1 MVANAATSEPIM
13 KLVPIAFEKTPAAV
27 DPVFKKNESGIL
39 DNLPTPDTPSTQQPA
54 PATTT
59 ATAQPAAA
67 AVAPASVSPTATR
80 PEKSVAVA
88 ERPESGI
95 LDAMPSTPSNTA
107 DKYMTLKKKTMT
119 LKKTGVEMM
128 DSPVSG
134 SGSRL
139 SFYDSGTIPDD
150 TKADVLAAKK
160 AAAAGSDAALT
171 QLAKQQEQ
179 SLAFVTQP
187 VASSKLATAVAAG
200 EISDAQV
207 KQLKKELTDI
217 IKQEFAAAK
226 AEIIQ
231 GTRFFSHLILNF
243 LLIIFFIAVRTDLMK
258 LIEAITSE

>member
-1 MVANAATSEPIM
+1 MQADAAASAPATPAAPSAPASPVVANAAASEPIM
-13 KLVPIAFEKTPAAV
+13 KPVPIAIEKSPVAAE
-27 DPVFKKNESGIL
+27 PVLKKNESGIL
-39 DNLPTPDTPSTQQPA
+39 DNLPTPDTPSTQQP
-54 PATTT
+54 PPQTT
-59 ATAQPAAA
+59 AVAAQPA
-67 AVAPASVSPTATR
+67 
-80 PEKSVAVA
+80 VAVA
-88 ERPESGI
+88 APVSASPVATRPESGI

-187 VASSKLATAVAAG
+187 AANSKLATAVAAG

-207 KQLKKELTDI
+207 KQLKQELSNV

-231 GTRFFSHLILNF
+231 GTRFFSP
-243 LLIIFFIAVRTDLMK
+243 
-258 LIEAITSE
+258 